1 LEPRPAGAVSR
12 GRDVFADFSPKTR
25 ILRPAGCI
33 FKKPMLPLLQ
43 FSLIAFTSIFVL
55 VDPVAAVPAFL
66 AMTGDSNRAQ
76 RRHMAARAA
85 WTCFIVLLTFSL
97 AGTLIFRLFGITLAA
112 FKIAGGL
119 ILGII
124 GLDMIK
130 AKRSPT
136 KETPGETEEGAEKED
151 VGIIPLGIPMLAG
164 PGSISTVMVLMSQK
178 ADWQHALVIVFAI
191 AVAAAISFL
200 VLAAADRVSSYL
212 HETGIR
218 ILTRMM
224 GLLLTA
230 IAVQFVLN
238 GLKDAGFLTGK

>member
-1 LEPRPAGAVSR
+1 MPL
-12 GRDVFADFSPKTR
+12 
-25 ILRPAGCI
+25 
-33 FKKPMLPLLQ
+33 MPLLQ
-43 FSLIAFTSIFVL
+43 FSLVAFTSIFVL
-55 VDPVAAVPAFL
+55 VDPIAAVPTFL
-66 AMTGDSNRAQ
+66 AMTGDSNRAR

-85 WTCFIVLLTFSL
+85 WTCFIVLLTFSI
-97 AGTLIFRLFGITLAA
+97 AGTFIFKLFGITLAA

-119 ILGII
+119 ILGLI
-124 GLDMIK
+124 GLDMLK

-164 PGSISTVMVLMSQK
+164 PGSISSVMVLMSQNT
-178 ADWQHALVIVFAI
+178 DWPHAIVVVCAI
-191 AVAAAISFL
+191 GAAAAVSFL
-200 VLAAADRVSSYL
+200 VLAAAERVSSYL

-224 GLLLTA
+224 GLLLTT

-238 GLKDAGFLTGK
+238 GLKDAGFLR

>member
-1 LEPRPAGAVSR
+1 
-12 GRDVFADFSPKTR
+12 
-25 ILRPAGCI
+25 
-33 FKKPMLPLLQ
+33 MMPLFQ

-55 VDPVAAVPAFL
+55 VDPIAAVPTFL
-66 AMTGDSNRAQ
+66 AMTVDSNRAQ
-76 RRHMAARAA
+76 RRHMAVRAA
-85 WTCFIVLLTFSL
+85 WTCFIVLLVFSM

-119 ILGII
+119 ILGLI
-124 GLDMIK
+124 GLDMLK

-136 KETPGETEEGAEKED
+136 KETPDDTEEGAEKED

-164 PGSISTVMVLMSQK
+164 PGSISSVMVLMGQNT
-178 ADWQHALVIVFAI
+178 DWPHASVVIGAI
-191 AVAAAISFL
+191 AASAFISFL

-212 HETGIR
+212 GETGIR

-238 GLKDAGFLTGK
+238 GLKDAGFPR

>member
-1 LEPRPAGAVSR
+1 MVA
-12 GRDVFADFSPKTR
+12 
-25 ILRPAGCI
+25 
-33 FKKPMLPLLQ
+33 LLQ

-55 VDPVAAVPAFL
+55 VDPVAAVPTFL
-66 AMTGDSNRAQ
+66 AMTGDSSRDR
-76 RRHMAARAA
+76 RRHMAVRAA
-85 WTCFIVLLTFSL
+85 WTCFLVLLTFSV
-97 AGTLIFRLFGITLAA
+97 AGTFIFRLFGITLAA

-119 ILGII
+119 LLGSI
-124 GLDMIK
+124 GFEMLR
-130 AKRSPT
+130 AKRSAT
-136 KETPGETEEGAEKED
+136 KETPDEASEGTEKED

-164 PGSISTVMVLMSQK
+164 PGSISSVMVLMGQNS
-178 ADWQHALVIVFAI
+178 DWPHAIVVACAI
-191 AVAAAISFL
+191 AAAAAVSFA

-238 GLKDAGFLTGK
+238 GLHDAGFAR

>member
-1 LEPRPAGAVSR
+1 V
-12 GRDVFADFSPKTR
+12 
-25 ILRPAGCI
+25 
-33 FKKPMLPLLQ
+33 PLLFQ

-55 VDPVAAVPAFL
+55 VDPIAAVPTFL
-66 AMTGDSNRAQ
+66 AMTGDSDRAQ
-76 RRHMAARAA
+76 RRHMAVRAA
-85 WTCFIVLLTFSL
+85 WTCFIVLVIFSI
-97 AGTLIFRLFGITLAA
+97 AGTFIFKMFGITLAA

-124 GLDMIK
+124 GLDMLK

-164 PGSISTVMVLMSQK
+164 PGAISTVMVLTSQN
-178 ADWQHALVIVFAI
+178 ADWPHAIVVICAI
-191 AVAAAISFL
+191 AAASAVSFL

-238 GLKDAGFLTGK
+238 GLKDAGFPR